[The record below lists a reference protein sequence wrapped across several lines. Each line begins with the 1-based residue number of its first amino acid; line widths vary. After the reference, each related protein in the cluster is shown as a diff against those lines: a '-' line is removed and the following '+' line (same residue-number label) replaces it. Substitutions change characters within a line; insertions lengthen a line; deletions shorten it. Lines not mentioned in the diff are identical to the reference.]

1 MPPWLQQR
9 HEQGFLDCFR
19 GVAWWPP
26 LPDERRESRWGFR
39 FSFIT
44 WKSPLFPWHILY
56 PFVYVYACNWIFF
69 LWFVPFFADK
79 VFCFPNGFADKHA
92 AVPNFN
98 LINQQSLDKILK
110 AEVFIHSDGQLKAAH
125 LILGCT
131 PFSSSFQAL
140 KCVIKAK
147 NPRLHLINVAIL
159 GFLNLGSG
167 PQGVLKVEPILQF
180 EVEDKA
186 TPS

>member
-1 MPPWLQQR
+1 M
-9 HEQGFLDCFR
+9 
-19 GVAWWPP
+19 
-26 LPDERRESRWGFR
+26 
-39 FSFIT
+39 
-44 WKSPLFPWHILY
+44 
-56 PFVYVYACNWIFF
+56 
-69 LWFVPFFADK
+69 PFFADK
-79 VFCFPNGFADKHA
+79 IFCFLNGFADKHA

-125 LILGCT
+125 LILGYT

-147 NPRLHLINVAIL
+147 NPRLQLINVAIL
-159 GFLNLGSG
+159 GFLNPGSG